1 MECLASME
9 LDLTCIPT
17 VSMHLLDVAYIN
29 MYIYI
34 ERERENNNLLLF
46 VRIENSEFYF
56 TFYFRCVA

>member
-1 MECLASME
+1 ME

-29 MYIYI
+29 MYIY
-34 ERERENNNLLLF
+34 RERENNNLLLI